1 MDKNTI
7 DFYTRL
13 AHGLAAQFGSNCE
26 IVVHDLESNDVEHS
40 IVAIE
45 NGYISG
51 RQLGDGP
58 SHIVL
63 ESLQNGEKHTEDK
76 LAYLTKTKVGKILKS
91 STIYIRN
98 PKGKITGILSINYDI
113 TILLAAQT
121 HIQSLTATASN
132 DSEDSGPETV
142 SMNVTDL
149 LDELIDQAFK
159 RIGKPAAV
167 MTKDDK
173 VQFIRLLNDAGA
185 FLITKS
191 GQRVCQILCIS
202 KFTLY
207 SYLNEIKAEEEAS
220 DSSKTKA
227 EQDS

>member
-1 MDKNTI
+1 MDKTAI

-13 AHGLAAQFGSNCE
+13 ARGLAAQFGSNCE
-26 IVVHDLESNDVEHS
+26 IVIHDLESNDVEHS

-45 NGYISG
+45 NGYITG
-51 RQLGDGP
+51 RKLGDGP

-63 ESLQNGEKHTEDK
+63 ESLQNGAKHTHDK
-76 LAYLTKTKVGKILKS
+76 LAYLTKTKDGKILKS

-98 PKGKITGILSINYDI
+98 SLGKIIGILSINYDI
-113 TILLAAQT
+113 TILLAAQS
-121 HIQSLTATASN
+121 HIQSFTATAA
-132 DSEDSGPETV
+132 DDTEASGPETV
-142 SMNVTDL
+142 SMNVSDL
-149 LDELIDQAFK
+149 LDELIEQAFQ

-173 VQFIRLLNDAGA
+173 IDFIRLLNDAGA

-191 GQRVCQILCIS
+191 GQRVCQVLCIS

-207 SYLNEIKAEEEAS
+207 SYLNEIKAEDEE
-220 DSSKTKA
+220 TKA
-227 EQDS
+227 EQD

>member
-1 MDKNTI
+1 MDKTAI

-13 AHGLAAQFGSNCE
+13 ARGLAAQFGSNCE
-26 IVVHDLESNDVEHS
+26 IVIHDLESNDVEHS

-45 NGYISG
+45 NGYITG
-51 RQLGDGP
+51 RKLGDGP

-63 ESLQNGEKHTEDK
+63 ESLQNG
-76 LAYLTKTKVGKILKS
+76 AKS

-98 PKGKITGILSINYDI
+98 SQGRIIGILSINYDI
-113 TILLAAQT
+113 TILLAAQS
-121 HIQSLTATASN
+121 HIQSFTATAA
-132 DSEDSGPETV
+132 DDTEASGPETV
-142 SMNVTDL
+142 SMNVSDL
-149 LDELIDQAFK
+149 LDELIEQAFQ

-173 VQFIRLLNDAGA
+173 IDFIRLLNDAGA

-191 GQRVCQILCIS
+191 GQRVCQVLCIS

-207 SYLNEIKAEEEAS
+207 SYLNEIKAEDEE
-220 DSSKTKA
+220 TKA
-227 EQDS
+227 EQD

>member
-1 MDKNTI
+1 MDKQTI

-13 AHGLAAQFGSNCE
+13 AHGLAVQFGSNCE
-26 IVVHDLESNDVEHS
+26 IVIHDLESNDVEHS

-51 RQLGDGP
+51 RKLGDGP

-76 LAYLTKTKVGKILKS
+76 LAYLTKTKDGKILKS

-98 PKGKITGILSINYDI
+98 NKGKIVGILSINYDI
-113 TILLAAQT
+113 TILLAAQS
-121 HIQSLTATASN
+121 HLQGLTATAA
-132 DSEDSGPETV
+132 DDTDESGPETV

-149 LDELIDQAFK
+149 LDELIDQAF
-159 RIGKPAAV
+159 RHIGKPAAV

-173 VQFIRLLNDAGA
+173 IAFIRLLNDAGA

-191 GQRVCQILCIS
+191 GQRICQILCIS

-207 SYLNEIKAEEEAS
+207 SYLNEIKAEDESTIPSSLDEA
-220 DSSKTKA
+220 
-227 EQDS
+227 

>member
-1 MDKNTI
+1 MDQNAI

-26 IVVHDLESNDVEHS
+26 IVIHDLESNDVEHS

-51 RQLGDGP
+51 RKLGDGP

-63 ESLQNGEKHTEDK
+63 ESLQNGAKHTQDK
-76 LAYLTKTKVGKILKS
+76 LAYLTKTKGGKILKS

-98 PKGKITGILSINYDI
+98 AKGKIVGILSINYDI
-113 TILLAAQT
+113 TILLAMQT
-121 HIQSLTATASN
+121 HIQGLTATTPN
-132 DSEDSGPETV
+132 DSDESAPETV

-149 LDELIDQAFK
+149 LDELIDQAFR

-173 VQFIRLLNDAGA
+173 VEFIRLLNDAGA

-207 SYLNEIKAEEEAS
+207 SYLNEIKAEDE
-220 DSSKTKA
+220 SKETKA
-227 EQDS
+227 EQD

>member
-1 MDKNTI
+1 MDNNTI

-26 IVVHDLESNDVEHS
+26 IVIHDLEKHDIEHS
-40 IVAIE
+40 IVVIE

-51 RQLGDGP
+51 RKPGDGP
-58 SHIVL
+58 SPIIL
-63 ESLQNGEKHTEDK
+63 ESLQNANAPAEDR
-76 LAYLTKTKVGKILKS
+76 LAYLSKTKDGKILKS
-91 STIYIRN
+91 STIFIRN
-98 PKGKITGILSINYDI
+98 SNGKIIGILNINYDI

-121 HIQSLTATASN
+121 HMQTLTAITANVLEPSAPN
-132 DSEDSGPETV
+132 RV

-149 LDELIDQAFK
+149 LDELIDQAF
-159 RIGKPAAV
+159 RHIGKPAAV
-167 MTKDDK
+167 MTKEDK
-173 VQFIRLLNDAGA
+173 IEFIRILNRAGA

-207 SYLNEIKAEEEAS
+207 SYLNEIKAEQTS
-220 DSSKTKA
+220 
-227 EQDS
+227 

>member
-1 MDKNTI
+1 MDKSTI

-26 IVVHDLESNDVEHS
+26 IVIHDLESNDVEHS

-45 NGYISG
+45 NGYITG
-51 RQLGDGP
+51 RKLGDGP

-76 LAYLTKTKVGKILKS
+76 LAYLTKTKDGKILKS

-98 PKGKITGILSINYDI
+98 SKGKIVGILSINYDI

-121 HIQSLTATASN
+121 HLQSFTATAASN
-132 DSEDSGPETV
+132 SEDEDSGPETV

-149 LDELIDQAFK
+149 LDELIEQAF
-159 RIGKPAAV
+159 RHIGKPAAV

-173 VQFIRLLNDAGA
+173 IDFIRILNDAGA

-207 SYLNEIKAEEEAS
+207 SYLNEIKAEDE
-220 DSSKTKA
+220 SKETEA
-227 EQDS
+227 EQD

>member
-76 LAYLTKTKVGKILKS
+76 LAYLTKTKDGKILKS

-185 FLITKS
+185 FLSTKS